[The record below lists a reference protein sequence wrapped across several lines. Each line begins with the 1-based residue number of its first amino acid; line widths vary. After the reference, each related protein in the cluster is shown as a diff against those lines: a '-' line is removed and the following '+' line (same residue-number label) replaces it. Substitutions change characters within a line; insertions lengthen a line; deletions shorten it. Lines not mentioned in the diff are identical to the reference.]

1 VPRDRLDP
9 PPPSEV
15 RSSRHDDDRRGR
27 REHRGDTWSSRLLHS
42 LSHAPRERE
51 RERSESRRGSR
62 RHRSPEHGGR
72 RRHSSASN
80 DPAGAD
86 NMDLHLEQ
94 TASETPHRLVT
105 DTSPFQPAR
114 AVRLAEAPRHSLL
127 RGRSRERTP
136 HRRHHRQACSEP
148 RSRMA
153 RPESAPPRLRCKS
166 PDRGGSVSNNRH
178 PSPSPPKVRANH
190 VCMDDSSETR
200 PPPAASS
207 NNEPAPPPADAFQN
221 NATLGSPLASPPP
234 HILLCCRFPPR
245 CP

>member
-114 AVRLAEAPRHSLL
+114 AVRAWLRPLVRAGKGRRIAGTTDRRVRSRVPEWHARSPRHHACAASRRIAEVVSATIAILHQVLL
-127 RGRSRERTP
+127 RCVQIMCVWMTRQRRDLHLLPHQTMNRLLHRPTRSRTTLRWA
-136 HRRHHRQACSEP
+136 RR
-148 RSRMA
+148 
-153 RPESAPPRLRCKS
+153 
-166 PDRGGSVSNNRH
+166 
-178 PSPSPPKVRANH
+178 
-190 VCMDDSSETR
+190 
-200 PPPAASS
+200 
-207 NNEPAPPPADAFQN
+207 
-221 NATLGSPLASPPP
+221 
-234 HILLCCRFPPR
+234 
-245 CP
+245 